1 MIIQNNPIINRE
13 VEKEINV
20 TRRDNVQDFNP
31 SNEIKV
37 DLRKNEDKPKEV
49 EKPQENVFLQH
60 IAPQIAAGNTSDI
73 FKLINS
79 MKT

>member
-1 MIIQNNPIINRE
+1 MNEDNKNNFIL
-13 VEKEINV
+13 
-20 TRRDNVQDFNP
+20 
-31 SNEIKV
+31 V
-37 DLRKNEDKPKEV
+37 DEDKPKEV